1 MMEETILEGTEEV
14 SAPLT
19 EETSAEMPTATE
31 PGAEAMSEENVDYA
45 ALARADL
52 SELKADCP
60 TLATASS
67 LAELPDPVRYAE
79 LRDLGLSP
87 REAYLATGGSAKR
100 ASDNRA
106 HLFSAVPRTSARGR
120 DLPSTEQ
127 MAEARRLFSDLGD
140 EEIYRLYKKVSN

>member
-1 MMEETILEGTEEV
+1 MMEETILEGKEEM
-14 SAPLT
+14 SECPT
-19 EETSAEMPTATE
+19 EETRAEAPAATE
-31 PGAEAMSEENVDYA
+31 PDAGAESEERVDYA

-52 SELKADCP
+52 SELKTDFPA
-60 TLATASS
+60 LATASS

-79 LRDLGLSP
+79 LRELGLSP
-87 REAYLATGGSAKR
+87 REAYLAIGGSAKR